1 MRYLLLEAVNKQGAS
16 FWILINRKYD
26 MYMVKAAP
34 DDGKIIHAGEAAQNG
49 LLIRNL
55 FDGEL
60 VNDKEWRSK
69 NVYAGDK
76 PKPIFLVFDA
86 ILVNKNNE
94 MASPFRTRL
103 IQADK
108 YLKKRFTAA
117 RMRLKKQNGQEPSC
131 PNEIDV
137 YMKEMFEVWDAPKI
151 LTNII
156 SKEKDKLQH
165 ENDGLIF
172 TIDACP
178 YYPGTCTQI
187 AKWKPPEL
195 NTIDFLVGK
204 EVCTNIFAL
213 HSMIDAK
220 DSVVFDFL
228 VLEKTMEVKKGQVLE
243 CAWDLDQDTPDTKRI
258 RGLYEQFEQ
267 EDEDSRQ
274 NISKRVQASLEKGE
288 ASRKKSTLTGGW
300 TILRE
305 RGDKAANHLRVA
317 ENILKTIE
325 NPID

>member
-156 SKEKDKLQH
+156 SKEKDKL
-165 ENDGLIF
+165 
-172 TIDACP
+172 
-178 YYPGTCTQI
+178 
-187 AKWKPPEL
+187 
-195 NTIDFLVGK
+195 
-204 EVCTNIFAL
+204 
-213 HSMIDAK
+213 
-220 DSVVFDFL
+220 
-228 VLEKTMEVKKGQVLE
+228 
-243 CAWDLDQDTPDTKRI
+243 
-258 RGLYEQFEQ
+258 
-267 EDEDSRQ
+267 
-274 NISKRVQASLEKGE
+274 
-288 ASRKKSTLTGGW
+288 
-300 TILRE
+300 
-305 RGDKAANHLRVA
+305 
-317 ENILKTIE
+317 
-325 NPID
+325 